1 MSQDTKMKVLIIGG
15 TRFQGRHLVNELL
28 GAGHTVTVFHKG
40 SHAIAPRT
48 GLIDIIGDRNSP
60 ADLSQLT
67 DNSYDACIDTCAYF
81 PAQISVLGDTINT
94 QHYCLISSVYVYSDR
109 DALLRE
115 DAPLCRLAGSPEQGL
130 TSENYGALKALC
142 ESEASACFGA
152 GCLILRPSIII
163 GAGDHSERLLF
174 WMRLVAFHGKHL
186 GIADSDPVVQLV
198 DVRDLARFTAK
209 CVESARGGAVNVC
222 GEPVHLSTLLALI
235 ANISGIPC
243 KRKSVRGS
251 DLPALGLDNLPYC
264 EPGHLARH
272 DTALSRAWG
281 FEGRRLEDS
290 LAEMHAHLQQLGFSM
305 HGFQA
310 EEAAV
315 LRLFK

>member
-1 MSQDTKMKVLIIGG
+1 MPRVTKMKVLIIGG

-60 ADLSQLT
+60 ADLSKLT
-67 DNSYDACIDTCAYF
+67 GNPFDACIDTCAYF
-81 PAQISVLGDTINT
+81 PAQVSLLGNAINT
-94 QHYCLISSVYVYSDR
+94 QHYCLISSVYVYSDQ
-109 DALLRE
+109 DALLQE
-115 DAPLCRLAGSPEQGL
+115 DAQLCNLACAPELGL

-142 ESEASACFGA
+142 EAEASARFGA

-163 GAGDHSERLLF
+163 GSGDHTERLLF
-174 WMRLVAFHGKHL
+174 WMRLVSVHGKVL
-186 GIADSDPVVQLV
+186 DTADNDPVVQLV

-209 CVESARGGAVNVC
+209 CVESARQGAVNVC

-243 KRKSVRGS
+243 KGKSVRGL
-251 DLPALGLDNLPYC
+251 DLRALGLDKLPYC

-290 LAEMHAHLQQLGFSM
+290 FAEIHAHLHKLRFSM
-305 HGFQA
+305 RGFQA

-315 LRLFK
+315 LRLFE